1 MVEAATSSAKIAK
14 RRNQA
19 AVVKEEQLRPENKK
33 LAGELE
39 KLDEEDK
46 EWFKKD
52 EEVKEADKV
61 LKFFNEI
68 SLLKGLKDLKKR
80 ESDALMRDEISMA
93 FKCIKI
99 KLNRLNK
106 AKKS

>member
-1 MVEAATSSAKIAK
+1 M
-14 RRNQA
+14 
-19 AVVKEEQLRPENKK
+19 
-33 LAGELE
+33 
-39 KLDEEDK
+39 
-46 EWFKKD
+46 
-52 EEVKEADKV
+52 KEADKV